1 VSPVAI
7 AERPIPDP
15 GGGHETRRLELV
27 DALLAAADGEACA
40 ATVLDWLTRHCG
52 VERGL
57 CAVVDRAAGAL
68 VGLAGRGLPASQAA
82 AFRLDLDSRD
92 HPLAVVLGGREPVH
106 FRRERGKSG
115 PQFVIPLGDHPFLAV
130 PIHSGGGDRPV
141 EHGLLLL
148 AGPADR
154 GREREAGW
162 AAAVL
167 AIRLAALELPLGL
180 AEERRHERELTLLRR
195 GLETVTDPILITDA
209 EGRILVA
216 NRRAEQLLTAEDRM
230 SEGRRR
236 AVAMNN
242 MLFSAAAFT
251 GAPSDEPTRRELL
264 LVDPIEGEDL
274 LFELLSTRFEIGRGE
289 TGTVSILRD
298 VTDLRRASQE
308 IEDNYRRLRIAEART
323 RAERDRLDL
332 ILDAALDPILVTDR
346 EGNLARVNPPAERL
360 FAVPEAA
367 DSEAAERR
375 VRANDVVLASF
386 LSELATAQFE
396 RLRGELTLTDPVSG
410 ESIPMEARAANVVS
424 RQGEVT
430 AVVTI
435 FHDLSEAVEKERLY
449 EQVKRHSEELERRVR
464 EATAELAEQN
474 EVLRRQ
480 ALELEQASA
489 LKSQFL
495 ANVSHELRT
504 PLNAIIGYAALL
516 LEGISGE
523 LAEPQREKL
532 TRLESNAQ
540 SLLAII
546 NDLLD
551 IARIEAGKM
560 ILDVHSFDALELI
573 DEVMAEVEPLI
584 DRSRLGVT
592 REINDEI
599 PELASDRQKVKQILI
614 NLLSNALK
622 FTPRGAVWV
631 RAGFDP
637 ATDLLRVAVVD
648 TGIGIRPE
656 NRISIFEAFGQS
668 GGSVLRRQGGTGLG
682 LSISR
687 RLARMLGGDIHLESE
702 VGVGSTFTL
711 ELPRMSSE
719 S

>member
-1 VSPVAI
+1 VTPVAI
-7 AERPIPDP
+7 AQRRTPDP
-15 GGGHETRRLELV
+15 GGGPEQRRLELV
-27 DALLAAADGEACA
+27 DALLAAGDGEACA
-40 ATVLDWLTRHCG
+40 VTALDWLARHCG

-68 VGLAGRGLPASQAA
+68 VGVAGHGLPASLAA
-82 AFRLDLDSRD
+82 AFRIDLAARD
-92 HPLAVVLGGREPVH
+92 HPLAVVLAGHEPVH

-115 PQFVIPLGDHPFLAV
+115 PQIVTPLGDHPFLAV
-130 PIHSGGGDRPV
+130 PIHSGGGDRPI

-148 AGPADR
+148 AGAAEPA
-154 GREREAGW
+154 REREACW

-167 AIRLAALELPLGL
+167 GIRLAALELPLGL

-251 GAPSDEPTRRELL
+251 GGPGDEPTRRELL

-274 LFELLSTRFEIGRGE
+274 LFELLSTRFEVGRGE

-346 EGNLARVNPPAERL
+346 EGNLARLNPPAERL
-360 FAVPEAA
+360 FAVPDAA
-367 DSEAAERR
+367 DADAAERR
-375 VRANDVVLASF
+375 VRANDVVLTSF
-386 LSELATAQFE
+386 LSELAAAQSD

-480 ALELEQASA
+480 TLELEQASA

-560 ILDVHSFDALELI
+560 ALDVLSFDAVELI

-584 DRSRLGVT
+584 DRSRLDVT
-592 REINDEI
+592 REITDEI

-648 TGIGIRPE
+648 TGTGIRPE

-711 ELPRMSSE
+711 ELPRMSME